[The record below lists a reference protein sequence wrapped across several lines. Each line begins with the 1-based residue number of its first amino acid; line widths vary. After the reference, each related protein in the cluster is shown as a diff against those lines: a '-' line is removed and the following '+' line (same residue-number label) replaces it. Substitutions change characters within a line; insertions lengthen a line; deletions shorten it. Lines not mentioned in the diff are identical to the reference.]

1 MHTVNQRYKFKT
13 TVQTEYSIR
22 FKDGKLI
29 FFQSGQFISL
39 NSPIILQNGIII
51 STDGTIRFSDGSVKT
66 LRDGDSFENL

>member
-1 MHTVNQRYKFKT
+1 MNTVNQRYKFKT